1 MIEFINLV
9 KKYDHGVTAID
20 NVNLKIDKGEFAFL
34 VGPSGSGKSTF
45 LRLLIKEEEPTSG
58 KIIVD
63 GKDITRLKKKD
74 IPFLKRKI
82 GFVFQDFR
90 LLYDRTVEENIVLA
104 LRVIEAPE
112 KEIKAQLKSV
122 LQMVGLVGKE
132 KFFPNQL
139 SGGEQQRVALA
150 RALNNP
156 GSIDATMIVDLGEES
171 TDIVIM
177 YKDQPRLVR
186 SIPGGVEV
194 LIRAIANGLNVR
206 PDQARQFLLKFGL
219 DENQVEGQVFRI
231 LNTHLDA
238 YAAELAKSVRF
249 FQTKYINGK
258 VGGIVL
264 SSYGEVIPL
273 FPEYIEAKTGVATMR
288 GNPWQFVR
296 ASSSQQRALANVSNE
311 FAVAIGLSERSND

>member
-20 NVNLKIDKGEFAFL
+20 NVNLKVDKGEFVFL

-45 LRLLIKEEEPTSG
+45 LRLLIKEEDPTSG

-74 IPFLKRKI
+74 IPFLRRKI

-150 RALNNP
+150 RAL
-156 GSIDATMIVDLGEES
+156 ATKPPIIIADEPTGNLDPITAEEIFKTLLEINSRGTTILVVTHAKDIVDSLNKR
-171 TDIVIM
+171 VI
-177 YKDQPRLVR
+177 
-186 SIPGGVEV
+186 
-194 LIRAIANGLNVR
+194 A
-206 PDQARQFLLKFGL
+206 L
-219 DENQVEGQVFRI
+219 D
-231 LNTHLDA
+231 H
-238 YAAELAKSVRF
+238 
-249 FQTKYINGK
+249 GK
-258 VGGIVL
+258 VIKD
-264 SSYGEVIPL
+264 
-273 FPEYIEAKTGVATMR
+273 EARGVY
-288 GNPWQFVR
+288 
-296 ASSSQQRALANVSNE
+296 
-311 FAVAIGLSERSND
+311 

>member
-63 GKDITRLKKKD
+63 GRDITRLKKKD
-74 IPFLKRKI
+74 IPFLRRKI

-132 KFFPNQL
+132 KFYPNQL

-150 RALNNP
+150 RAL
-156 GSIDATMIVDLGEES
+156 ATKPPIIIADEPTGNLDPITAEEIFKTLLEINSRGTTILVVTHAKDIVDSLNKR
-171 TDIVIM
+171 VIALDHGRVV
-177 YKDQPRLVR
+177 KDDAR
-186 SIPGGVEV
+186 GV
-194 LIRAIANGLNVR
+194 
-206 PDQARQFLLKFGL
+206 
-219 DENQVEGQVFRI
+219 
-231 LNTHLDA
+231 
-238 YAAELAKSVRF
+238 Y
-249 FQTKYINGK
+249 
-258 VGGIVL
+258 
-264 SSYGEVIPL
+264 
-273 FPEYIEAKTGVATMR
+273 
-288 GNPWQFVR
+288 
-296 ASSSQQRALANVSNE
+296 
-311 FAVAIGLSERSND
+311 